1 MTTMKNMLPA
11 LLILALLGIMA
22 VAAASMFAFNNDGAV
37 ATINVAGFQEA
48 ACINPLTTLTWDPIN
63 PGENAST
70 LIYVNSTGTIPAT
83 LNLTTSEW
91 SSANAEAN
99 VTLTWNLEG
108 KTINPNSIL
117 EATLTLAVA
126 SDVEDLTTF
135 SFTAII
141 NAEEIPE
148 ET

>member
-1 MTTMKNMLPA
+1 MSKTSNLLPA
-11 LLILALLGIMA
+11 LLILALVGIMA

-37 ATINVAGFQEA
+37 ATINVTGFQEA
-48 ACINPLTTLTWDPIN
+48 ACINPLTTLSWAPIA

-70 LIYVNSTGTIPAT
+70 LIYVNSTGTMPAS
-83 LNLTTSEW
+83 LNLTTADW

-99 VTLTWNLEG
+99 ITLTWNLEG
-108 KTINPNSIL
+108 ATIHPNSIL

-141 NAEEIPE
+141 NAEEVP
-148 ET
+148 